1 MHDEALSFIP
11 TISLPS
17 NAASF
22 AFKRRFI
29 PSDKLSYWY
38 KFDSNMWSAVYKR
51 TYGKYYKFKAGYDSE
66 VRLGW
71 ASLWIKYQTLVFF
84 SFSLL
89 SVKSF
94 FTLNPK
100 TEA

>member
-1 MHDEALSFIP
+1 MYSSSVVLDFYTEYGEGTSKKLLVSFSIQDEALSFIP

-38 KFDSNMWSAVYKR
+38 KFDSNMWSAVYKHI
-51 TYGKYYKFKAGYDSE
+51 
-66 VRLGW
+66 W
-71 ASLWIKYQTLVFF
+71 
-84 SFSLL
+84 
-89 SVKSF
+89 
-94 FTLNPK
+94 
-100 TEA
+100 